1 MMAEKK
7 SYPSII
13 QENLE
18 LYKRG
23 QMQVLEMGDNVAD
36 GVIVADENGYILG
49 ANALVCAWMKV
60 PEEVL
65 LHQPITILQGQIT
78 DAIRITLAER
88 KTATAVFWQDITQKQ
103 ILLTSSPFFDR
114 KGRFLCVVAVLRD
127 LSDILELSSQLRIL
141 DNERNQ
147 TQTELAALKNKYISN
162 ALVGD
167 SRVMLQLK
175 SAIAQV
181 AKTTATVLIQGETG
195 TGKEIAARELHKQ
208 SERAGRP
215 FVTVNCAAIPE
226 SLLESE
232 LFGYARGAF
241 TGASAKDKRGLFE
254 EANGGTLL
262 LDEIGDMPVQLQTK
276 LLRVLQEREILRV
289 GATKPI
295 KIDVRFLAATHQDI
309 EAMVSEKR
317 FRQDL
322 YYRLN
327 AVNIVM
333 PPLRERK
340 DDIGLLTDSILTKM
354 NRKYDKNCTL
364 DIRALFAL
372 EHHDWPGN
380 VRELENVIE
389 RLVLFGKDTIPAEQ
403 VYSIINVTKKH
414 FPYDNRISMTESSL
428 KAQVEELERTKIVEA
443 LSIYKTTRKAA
454 AALGMS
460 QSGMMRKIK
469 ALDIQNWKQG

>member
-1 MMAEKK
+1 MAAEKNN
-7 SYPSII
+7 YPSIL

-18 LYKRG
+18 LYQRG
-23 QMQVLEMGDNVAD
+23 QMQVLEMGDHVAD
-36 GVIVADENGYILG
+36 GVIVADENGDILG
-49 ANALVCAWMKV
+49 ANALFCAWLNV
-60 PEEVL
+60 AEEVL
-65 LHQPITILQGQIT
+65 LHQPITILQGQIS
-78 DAIRITLAER
+78 DAIRATLSAR
-88 KTATAVFWQDITQKQ
+88 KTVTAVFWQDTTRKQ
-103 ILLTSSPFFDR
+103 VLLTSSPFFDR
-114 KGRFLCVVAVLRD
+114 KGRFLCAVAVLRD

-147 TQTELAALKNKYISN
+147 TQTELATLKSKYISN
-162 ALVGD
+162 SLIGD

-175 SAIAQV
+175 NTIAQV

-195 TGKEIAARELHKQ
+195 TGKEIAARELHRQ
-208 SERAGRP
+208 SDRADKP
-215 FVTVNCAAIPE
+215 FITVNCAAIPE

-254 EANGGTLL
+254 EANGGTFL
-262 LDEIGDMPVQLQTK
+262 LDEIGDMPIQLQTK

-289 GATKPI
+289 GDPKPV

-327 AVNIVM
+327 VVNVVM

-354 NRKYDKNCTL
+354 NRKYEKNCTL

-389 RLVLFGKDTIPAEQ
+389 RLVLFGGDTIPVEQ
-403 VYSIINVTKKH
+403 VDSIIHVTKKH
-414 FPYDNRISMTESSL
+414 FPYDKRIASAEVSL
-428 KAQVEELERTKIVEA
+428 KKQVDEFERTIIVEA
-443 LSIYKTTRKAA
+443 LSIHKTTRKAA
-454 AALGMS
+454 EALGMS

-469 ALDIQNWKQG
+469 ALGIQNW